1 MWKKG
6 QFRFTVAMVLMA
18 SMLAGCGGNN
28 APANNGGTANTGN
41 TGNTAAAGNE
51 GEADNAGN
59 AEAPADNKPVTF
71 TFFDANVGDTFDNPV
86 AQEITKKTGVSL
98 EIQQPTGNPSEKLN
112 LMLASNDLPDIMDI
126 GRGDILEKYIAAGAL
141 VPLNDLI
148 DKYGT
153 HIKEMYGD
161 MLKKTRS
168 ADGKNYYLANWYGLE
183 QYPVFGFLMR
193 MDVMKELG
201 VGDKVNNGEPFTSD
215 EYVELLKKYKEKYP
229 TSDGKPTV
237 PITFNGENMGAITG
251 SFKGMFG
258 IMPYYQDGG
267 ELKTDVKDPRYL
279 DMIKFMNSLYTQ
291 GLIDPEWATNKTQ
304 QYEQKLASGSYFSTA
319 DAFWNLG
326 KPNTILKEAAKD
338 PALKDESQ
346 FYPYKVLAPGV
357 DPSKATYGPKS
368 SLGWDGI
375 GISKSNKDPV
385 RAIQFLDF
393 LASEEGQY
401 LMMWGLEGKD
411 WDMKDG
417 KHVPRPETL
426 EGFAKDWD
434 GYSKQTGIRKW
445 TWTIKNG
452 PGSDG
457 TPYDLIGRYQ
467 TDPVSAL
474 AIKNLADTSFDTA
487 PFDNLGPSGGTPE
500 AIIQQ
505 KVNETTS
512 KYFPRMVMAAS
523 QDEAVATYE
532 KMLKELETAGVSK
545 LEKIYTD
552 NYNKRMELWK

>member
-6 QFRFTVAMVLMA
+6 QFRFTVAMVLMV
-18 SMLAGCGGNN
+18 SMLAGCGGNSK
-28 APANNGGTANTGN
+28 PAANEGT
-41 TGNTAAAGNE
+41 TAASG
-51 GEADNAGN
+51 
-59 AEAPADNKPVTF
+59 AEAGEESQDSKPVSF
-71 TFFDANVGDTFDNPV
+71 TFFDANVGDSFDNPV
-86 AQEITKKTGVSL
+86 AKEITKKTNVSL

-112 LMLASNDLPDIMDI
+112 LMLASNDLPDVMDI

-141 VPLNDLI
+141 IPLNDLI
-148 DKYGT
+148 DQYGP

-201 VGDKVNNGEPFTSD
+201 VGDKVNNGQPFTSD
-215 EYVELLKKYKEKYP
+215 EFVDLLKKYKEKYP
-229 TSDGKPTV
+229 TINGKPTV
-237 PITFNGENMGAITG
+237 PMTFNGENMGAITG
-251 SFKGMFG
+251 SFKGMYG
-258 IMPYYQDGG
+258 IMPYYETDGG
-267 ELKTDVKDPRYL
+267 LKTDVKDPKYL

-304 QYEQKLASGSYFSTA
+304 QYEQKLASSSYFATA

-326 KPNTILKEAAKD
+326 KPNAILKEAAKD

-346 FYPYKVLAPGV
+346 FYPYKVVAPGV
-357 DPSKATYGPKS
+357 DPAKATYGLKS

-385 RAIQFLDF
+385 RAIKFLDF

-401 LMMWGLEGKD
+401 LMMWGIEGKD

-426 EGFAKDWD
+426 AGFKKDWA
-434 GYSKQTGIRKW
+434 GYAKETGIRKW

-457 TPYDLIGRYQ
+457 TPYDLIGRYE

-474 AIKNLADTSFDTA
+474 AIKNLADTSIDTA
-487 PFDNLGPSGGTPE
+487 AYDNLGPSGGTPE

-505 KVNETTS
+505 KVSETIS
-512 KYFPRMVMAAS
+512 KYFPRMVMAPS
-523 QDEAVATYE
+523 QEEAVATYD
-532 KMLKELETAGVSK
+532 KMMKELETAGISQ

-552 NYNKRMELWK
+552 NYNKRLELWK

>member
-18 SMLAGCGGNN
+18 TMLAGCGGNN
-28 APANNGGTANTGN
+28 NKPAANDGAGANAPAANEA
-41 TGNTAAAGNE
+41 GNTAGDDN
-51 GEADNAGN
+51 GNAGA
-59 AEAPADNKPVTF
+59 AEDNKPMTF
-71 TFFDANVGDTFDNPV
+71 TFFDKNVGDSFDNPV
-86 AQEITKKTGVSL
+86 AKEITKRTNVSL

-112 LMLASNDLPDIMDI
+112 LMLASSDLPDILDI

-141 VPLNDLI
+141 IPLNDLI

-183 QYPVFGFLMR
+183 QYPIFGFLMR

-201 VGDKVNNGEPFTSD
+201 VGDKVNNGQPFSTD
-215 EYVELLKKYKEKYP
+215 EFVDLLKKYKEKYP
-229 TSDGKPTV
+229 TVNGKPTV
-237 PITFNGENMGAITG
+237 PMTFNGENMGAITG

-258 IMPYYQDGG
+258 MMPYYQTDGG
-267 ELKTDVKDPRYL
+267 LQADVKDPRYL

-304 QYEQKLASGSYFSTA
+304 QYEQKLASTNYFATA

-326 KPNTILKEAAKD
+326 KPNAILKEAAKD
-338 PALKDESQ
+338 QSLKDESQ

-357 DPSKATYGPKS
+357 DPSKATYGLKS

-385 RAIQFLDF
+385 RAIKFLDF

-401 LMMWGLEGKD
+401 LMMWGIEGKD

-426 EGFAKDWD
+426 AGFKKDW
-434 GYSKQTGIRKW
+434 GAYSKETGIRKW

-457 TPYDLIGRYQ
+457 TPYDLIGRYE
-467 TDPVSAL
+467 TEPVSAL
-474 AIKNLADTSFDTA
+474 AIKNLADTSIDTA
-487 PFDNLGPSGGTPE
+487 PYDNLGPSGGTPE

-523 QDEAVATYE
+523 QDEAVATYD
-532 KMLKELETAGVSK
+532 KMMKELETAGLTK